1 MVKKNPLIQVDED
14 GVCHLLLTEPE
25 IEALLN
31 VLQLAKSAATVLA
44 QQEVVKGTG
53 QNAAK
58 MTRMASDANE
68 LMRIVAEYARIGEP
82 LSEERN

>member
-1 MVKKNPLIQVDED
+1 MAKKNILIHGDED
-14 GVCHLLLTEPE
+14 GVCHLLLSEPE

-53 QNAAK
+53 QGAAK
-58 MTRMASDANE
+58 MNRMASDANE
-68 LMRIVAEYARIGEP
+68 LMRIIAESVRIGEP
-82 LSEERN
+82 VSSEVN